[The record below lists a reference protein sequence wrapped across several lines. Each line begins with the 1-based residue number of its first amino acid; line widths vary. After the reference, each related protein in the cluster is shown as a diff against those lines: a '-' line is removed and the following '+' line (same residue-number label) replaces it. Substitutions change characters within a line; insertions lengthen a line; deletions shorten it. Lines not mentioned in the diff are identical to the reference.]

1 MYNNYRRPPFP
12 NNRFGGNFILP
23 FAAGLLAA
31 PLIYRPY
38 MYRYPYPYPIYYIYP
53 IYY

>member
-1 MYNNYRRPPFP
+1 MYNNFRRPPYP
-12 NNRFGGNFILP
+12 NNRWGGNFILP

-38 MYRYPYPYPIYYIYP
+38 TYRYPYQYPIYTTYPIYY
-53 IYY
+53 

>member
-1 MYNNYRRPPFP
+1 MYNNFRRPPQ
-12 NNRFGGNFILP
+12 NNNFNGGFILP

-38 MYRYPYPYPIYYIYP
+38 PYRYPYQYPIYNTYPIYY
-53 IYY
+53 